1 LLRNAPQDEAEH
13 RLNQDREDTM
23 MELPLSENR
32 RMKVDE
38 FDSGKMLAKA
48 AQQAKQRNY
57 DQFPI
62 VDVDSHHYELESFN
76 EILEYMPDPVMKQLA
91 QMANSGNS
99 KGVGVM
105 PGGVGYQD
113 MGGRVTRYPLRRI
126 EKPEPGVHRDVS
138 LTRRWMDAMGVDIAV
153 LFPSP
158 MLQLGLHPQVEAE
171 VALATAYNRWL
182 AERVLAAEDR
192 IRSMIYLPFN
202 DPEASF
208 RMVKE
213 FAGKKGV
220 CGFMVTSVRYKPI
233 HHNSFMKV
241 YSAIEE
247 TGLPLAFHAGYNW
260 NEQSMTMMNKF
271 IAVHAL
277 GFVWYNMVHLTNWVL
292 NALPERFPKLKVIW
306 IESGLAWLPFMI
318 QRLDN
323 EYMMRSSECPG
334 LKKLPGEYITDMFY
348 TSQPMEIPRD
358 MSLLEATFKCI
369 KAESQLLYSS
379 DYPHWDFDL
388 PSTIYDLPFLKEKA
402 KRDILGGN
410 AAKLFKI
417 DTNGRK
423 LAKVA

>member
-1 LLRNAPQDEAEH
+1 MVD
-13 RLNQDREDTM
+13 
-23 MELPLSENR
+23 LPLSDNR

-38 FDSGKMLAKA
+38 FDSGKMLANA
-48 AQQAKQRNY
+48 AKQAKMRGY
-57 DQFPI
+57 DKFPI
-62 VDVDSHHYELESFN
+62 VDVDSHHYELESFDQ
-76 EILEYMPDPVMKQLA
+76 ILEYMDDPVLKQLA

-126 EKPEPGVHRDVS
+126 EKTEPGVHRDVS
-138 LTRRWMDAMGVDIAV
+138 LTRRWMDAMGIDIAV

-158 MLQLGLHPQVEAE
+158 MLQLGLHPQVEVE
-171 VALATAYNRWL
+171 VALSRAYNKWL
-182 AERVLAAEDR
+182 CERVLEEESR

-202 DPEASF
+202 DPDASY

-220 CGFMVTSVRYKPI
+220 CGFMVTSARFKPV
-233 HHNSFMKV
+233 HDNAYMKI
-241 YSAIEE
+241 YALLEE
-247 TGLPLAFHAGYNW
+247 MNLPLAFHAGYNW
-260 NEQSMTMMNKF
+260 NEQSMTQMNKF
-271 IAVHAL
+271 ISVHAI
-277 GFVWYNMVHLTNWVL
+277 GFVFYNMIHMTNWVI
-292 NALPERFPKLKVIW
+292 NGMGERFPKLKVLW

-323 EYMMRSSECPG
+323 EYLMRSSECPQ
-334 LKKLPGEYITDMFY
+334 LKKLPGEYITDMYY

-358 MSLLEATFKCI
+358 MSLLESTFKCI

-410 AAKLFKI
+410 ALKVFNI
-417 DTNGRK
+417 DIGGNK

>member
-1 LLRNAPQDEAEH
+1 
-13 RLNQDREDTM
+13 M
-23 MELPLSENR
+23 IELPLSQDR
-32 RMKVDE
+32 RLKVDE
-38 FDSGKMLAKA
+38 FDSGKMLANA
-48 AQQAKQRNY
+48 AQQAKQRGY

-76 EILEYMPDPVMKQLA
+76 EILEYMPDPVLKQLA
-91 QMANSGNS
+91 QMANAGNS

-171 VALATAYNRWL
+171 VALAWAYNRWL
-182 AERVLAAEDR
+182 AERVLAVEPR

-202 DPEASF
+202 DPDESLK
-208 RMVKE
+208 MVKA

-220 CGFMVTSVRYKPI
+220 SGFMVTSVRYRPV
-233 HHNSFMKV
+233 HHNSYMKI
-241 YSAIEE
+241 YAAIEE
-247 TGLPLAFHAGYNW
+247 LGLPLAFHAGYNW
-260 NEQSMTMMNKF
+260 NEQSMAMMNKF
-271 IAVHAL
+271 ISVHAI
-277 GFVWYNMVHLTNWVL
+277 GFVFYNMVHMTNWVL
-292 NALPERFPKLKVIW
+292 NAIPERFPKLRTIW

-323 EYMMRSSECPG
+323 EYLMRSSECPG

-358 MSLLEATFKCI
+358 TSLLEATFKCI

-388 PSTIYDLPFLKEKA
+388 PSTIYDLPFLKETA
-402 KRDILGGN
+402 RRSILGGN
-410 AAKLFKI
+410 AVKLFNLDIGAK
-417 DTNGRK
+417 K

>member
-1 LLRNAPQDEAEH
+1 
-13 RLNQDREDTM
+13 

-38 FDSGKMLAKA
+38 FDSGKMLAHA
-48 AQQAKQRNY
+48 ARQAKQRNY

-182 AERVLAAEDR
+182 AERVLAEEESR

-202 DPEASF
+202 DPEASY
-208 RMVKE
+208 RLVKE
-213 FAGKKGV
+213 FAGQKGV
-220 CGFMVTSVRYKPI
+220 CGFMVTSVRYKPV
-233 HHNSFMKV
+233 HHNSYMKI

-271 IAVHAL
+271 ISVHAL
-277 GFVWYNMVHLTNWVL
+277 GFVWYNMVHMTNWVL

-410 AAKLFKI
+410 AVKLFKI
-417 DTNGRK
+417 DISAGK